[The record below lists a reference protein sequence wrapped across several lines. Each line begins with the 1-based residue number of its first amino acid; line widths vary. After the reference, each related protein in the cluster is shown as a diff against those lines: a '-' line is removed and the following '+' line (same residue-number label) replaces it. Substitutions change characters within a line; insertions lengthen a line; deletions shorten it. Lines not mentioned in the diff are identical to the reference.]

1 LNKNILQPE
10 VQDFIQSNSNADITS
25 VSLGKSPFPGV
36 APRELAQQL
45 SGRKKAEHKMP
56 LWYQTPG
63 IFYPPALNLEQ
74 ASSEATASYKG
85 SLVSGGLLV
94 DLTGGFG
101 VDDFYFSRTIQE
113 VHYCEQDPQLAEIAS
128 HNFKRLGAENIVVH
142 TGDGMAQ
149 LPVIASENDRIDW
162 IYLDPSRRKKDRTR
176 VFRLEDYEP
185 RVAEILPEL
194 FRASPNVL
202 LKTSPLLDLTE
213 GAKELGNVR
222 EVHVVGIRNEVKEL
236 LWWLQEGYEGDA
248 DRIALDLFYGNSPF
262 RFALQEEQRSE
273 VAFSRPSTYLYE
285 PNASLLKAGAF
296 KTVGARFGLGKLHR
310 HTHLYT
316 SETLIPFPGRV
327 FKILRTLP
335 YKPGKLPF
343 HKANVSVRNFPE
355 NVSRIRKRNRIKD
368 GGNTYLFFIKS
379 LDDSLQVLAC
389 EPVKAI

>member
-1 LNKNILQPE
+1 MNKNLLRPE
-10 VQDFIQSNSNADITS
+10 VQAFIQSHSNADTAS

-45 SGRKKAEHKMP
+45 SGRQKAEQKLP

-63 IFYPPALNLEQ
+63 IYYPPALNLEQ

-85 SLVSGGLLV
+85 SLVSGQLLV

-101 VDDFYFSRTIQE
+101 VDDFFFSRTIQA

-128 HNFKRLGAENIVVH
+128 HNFKRLGVENIIVH

-149 LPVIASENDRIDW
+149 LPVIAGENDRIDW

-176 VFRLEDYEP
+176 VFRLEDYQP

-194 FRASPNVL
+194 FRSSPNVL
-202 LKTSPLLDLTE
+202 LKTSPLLDLKE
-213 GAKELGNVR
+213 GAKALGNVR
-222 EVHVVGIRNEVKEL
+222 EVHVIGIRNEVKEL
-236 LWWLQEGYEGDA
+236 IWWLQEGYDGDA

-273 VAFSRPSTYLYE
+273 VAFSRPLNYLYE

-296 KTVGARFGLGKLHR
+296 KTVGARYGLGKLHR

-327 FKILRTLP
+327 FKIVQTLA

-389 EPVKAI
+389 EPVKVI